1 MSDVISGAVAAL
13 SQKLGSGFDGVARF
27 DIQGEGSI
35 VVDRDGVRAG
45 NDEADVVLS
54 ADAGTFRDI
63 LEGNLNATSAFMSGK
78 LSIEGDM
85 SQAMK
90 LGTALA

>member
-13 SQKLGSGFDGVARF
+13 SQKLGTGFDGVARF

>member
-45 NDEADVVLS
+45 NDEADVVLA
-54 ADAGTFRDI
+54 ADATTFRDI
-63 LEGNLNATSAFMSGK
+63 LEGQLDATSAFMSGK
-78 LSIEGDM
+78 LSVEGDM
-85 SQAMK
+85 GQAMQ
-90 LGTALA
+90 LGAALS

>member
-13 SQKLGSGFDGVARF
+13 SQKLGTGFDGVARF

-78 LSIEGDM
+78 LSVEGDM
-85 SQAMK
+85 GQAMK
-90 LGTALA
+90 LGAALA

>member
-13 SQKLGSGFDGVARF
+13 SQKLGSEFDGVARF

-45 NDEADVVLS
+45 NDEADVVLA

-63 LEGNLNATSAFMSGK
+63 LEGQLDATSAFMSGK
-78 LSIEGDM
+78 LSVEGDM
-85 SQAMK
+85 GQAMK
-90 LGTALA
+90 LGAALA

>member
-45 NDEADVVLS
+45 NDEADVVLA

-63 LEGNLNATSAFMSGK
+63 LEGQLDATSAFMSGK
-78 LSIEGDM
+78 LSVEGDM
-85 SQAMK
+85 GQAMK
-90 LGTALA
+90 LGAALA

>member
-45 NDEADVVLS
+45 NDEADVVLA
-54 ADAGTFRDI
+54 ADAGTYRDI
-63 LEGNLNATSAFMSGK
+63 LEGQLDATSAFMSGK
-78 LSIEGDM
+78 LSVEGDM
-85 SQAMK
+85 GQAMK
-90 LGTALA
+90 LGAALA

>member
-13 SQKLGSGFDGVARF
+13 SQKLGTGFDGVARF

-90 LGTALA
+90 LGSALA

>member
-45 NDEADVVLS
+45 NDEADVVLA

-63 LEGNLNATSAFMSGK
+63 LEGQLDATSAVMSGK
-78 LSIEGDM
+78 LSVEGDM
-85 SQAMK
+85 GQAMK
-90 LGTALA
+90 LGAALA

>member
-1 MSDVISGAVAAL
+1 MSDVISDAVAAL

-45 NDEADVVLS
+45 NDEADVVLA

-63 LEGNLNATSAFMSGK
+63 LEGALNPTSAFMSGK

-85 SQAMK
+85 GQAMK
-90 LGTALA
+90 LGAALA

>member
-13 SQKLGSGFDGVARF
+13 SQKLGTGFDGVARF

-63 LEGNLNATSAFMSGK
+63 LEGTLNATSAFMSGK

-90 LGTALA
+90 LGSALA

>member
-13 SQKLGSGFDGVARF
+13 SQKLGTGFDGVARF

-45 NDEADVVLS
+45 NDEADVVLA

-63 LEGNLNATSAFMSGK
+63 LEGQLDATSAFMSGK
-78 LSIEGDM
+78 LSVEGDM
-85 SQAMK
+85 GQAMK
-90 LGTALA
+90 LGAALA

>member
-45 NDEADVVLS
+45 NDEADVVLA

-63 LEGNLNATSAFMSGK
+63 LEGSLNPTSDFMSGK

-85 SQAMK
+85 GQAMK
-90 LGTALA
+90 LGAALA